1 MTLQHEMDLST
12 RRKEMNRPTTSAVN
26 SGKNLKSML
35 TSRPWLK
42 PVFRTINNVRC
53 RTWDLLHGV
62 DTCGEIPLVDLDFQS
77 KSKSPGLEYQ
87 SHHPSLTRTAIEALP
102 IQYENYTF
110 IDIGCGKGRVL
121 LVASEFPFRRIVG
134 VEFAPTLADIARQN
148 LRSYRGKRQKCAA
161 IEVITADATEY
172 ELAPEPQVLYFFSP
186 FKLTILNQIV
196 QRIEDSFQRA
206 PRDLLILFSG
216 IIPMR
221 EHAFGSR
228 PQYERLQRARHV
240 DIYRHRPV
248 GTS

>member
-1 MTLQHEMDLST
+1 MV
-12 RRKEMNRPTTSAVN
+12 TSQ
-26 SGKNLKSML
+26 L
-35 TSRPWLK
+35 WLK
-42 PVFRTINNVRC
+42 PVFKTINDVRC

-62 DTCGEIPLVDLDFQS
+62 DTCGDIPLVDLDFQS
-77 KSKSPGLEYQ
+77 KNKSPGLEYQ
-87 SHHPSLTRTAIEALP
+87 SHHPSITRAAIEALP

-134 VEFAPTLADIARQN
+134 VEFAPTLADLARRN
-148 LRSYRGKRQKCAA
+148 LKSYRGKRQECSR

-172 ELAPEPQVLYFFSP
+172 QLAPEPQVLYFFSP
-186 FKLTILNQIV
+186 FKRTILDQIV
-196 QRIEDSFQRA
+196 QNIEDSFQRA

-216 IIPMR
+216 IISMR

-228 PQYERLQRARHV
+228 PQYERLQRGRRV
-240 DIYRHRPV
+240 DIYRHRPA